1 MIKININYHTLGRA
15 TILSNV
21 DLEIPGGSISGLVGT
36 NGAGKSTL
44 LRIMSGVYKADD
56 GTVEYDGES
65 ILKEET
71 RKRVFFLPDDPYF
84 NMQTTALSMV
94 KMYRV
99 FYPDF
104 DMSAYKELVA
114 KFGINEKKP
123 LRNCS
128 KGMRRQIYIAVA
140 LAVKPEYLLLDEAFD
155 GLDPL
160 SRKIFKESIISLV
173 EENGTTVVISSHA
186 LREIEDFCDTY
197 IFIDNKTVSS
207 YGDMDKKVAKYSKFQ
222 LAFKDEVSEER
233 FASLPV
239 VSLAINGRFVTLV
252 IEGEGGEMLE
262 RLERLEPAVVEE
274 LPVDFEEVFVNEAQK
289 GGKR

>member
-1 MIKININYHTLGRA
+1 MIKININYHTLGQT
-15 TILSNV
+15 TILTNV
-21 DLEIPGGSISGLVGT
+21 DLELPNGKIVGLVGT

-84 NMQTTALSMV
+84 NMQTTAMSMV

-104 DMSAYKELVA
+104 DMSAYKTLVE

-140 LAVKPEYLLLDEAFD
+140 LAVKPQYLLLDEAFD

-197 IFIDNKTVSS
+197 VFIDNKTVSS
-207 YGDMDKKVAKYSKFQ
+207 YGDMDQKIAKYSKFQ
-222 LAFKDEVSEER
+222 LAFKDEISEER
-233 FASLPV
+233 FAYLPV
-239 VSLAINGRFVTLV
+239 VKLSISGRFVTLV
-252 IEGEGGEMLE
+252 LEGDSEELFARLGE
-262 RLERLEPAVVEE
+262 LEPAVIEQ
-274 LPVDFEEVFVNEAQK
+274 LPIDFEEVFVNEAQK
-289 GGKR
+289 GGKQ